1 MTGFRRSARPG
12 RGRKPFRDQCIEEQ
26 HVGKRG
32 IYQRY
37 LNRFGWFCVAPSVIF
52 FGLFMLFPI
61 LSSLY
66 YVTRRW
72 KGMSNTFIGLGNFVR
87 MAKDS
92 VFQSALGHN
101 FLFMIVQV
109 PLMIFLAL
117 LLAVLLNQGVKR
129 FRGPL
134 RLAIFLPAV
143 TSLVVVSVLFRVLLQ
158 TNGLLNNL
166 MLDAHIISA
175 PIGWLNDAFWAKV
188 TIILAMTWRWT
199 GYNMVFFL
207 VGLQSL
213 DTEIYE
219 AAEVDGASKTRQFFK
234 ITIPLLVPV
243 ILFSAVT
250 STSGTMQLLDEPN
263 ILTWQGGPANATMT
277 AALYIYRQAFFI
289 NADFGYA
296 TAMSYVV
303 VIISGI
309 FAIVQMRLLGD
320 RRAK

>member
-1 MTGFRRSARPG
+1 L
-12 RGRKPFRDQCIEEQ
+12 KPFLEE
-26 HVGKRG
+26 HPVEKRG

-37 LNRFGWFCVAPSVIF
+37 LNRFGWFCVAPSIVF
-52 FGLFMLFPI
+52 FSAFMLYPI

-66 YVTRRW
+66 YVTRKW

-87 MAKDS
+87 MAQDK
-92 VFQSALGHN
+92 VFQAAIGHN
-101 FLFMIVQV
+101 FIFMFTQI
-109 PLMIFLAL
+109 PLMIILAL
-117 LLAVLLNQGVKR
+117 VFAVLLNQGIKR
-129 FRGPL
+129 FRGTF

-158 TNGLLNNL
+158 PNGMLNNL
-166 MLDAHIISA
+166 MIDAHLISS

-207 VGLQSL
+207 VGLQSI

-219 AAEVDGASKTRQFFK
+219 AAEVDGASKARQFFT

-250 STSGTMQLLDEPN
+250 STSGTMQLFDEPN

-303 VIISGI
+303 VLISGI
-309 FAIVQMRLLGD
+309 FAVIQMRLLGE
-320 RRAK
+320 RKAK

>member
-1 MTGFRRSARPG
+1 VEKQGT
-12 RGRKPFRDQCIEEQ
+12 
-26 HVGKRG
+26 
-32 IYQRY
+32 YQRY
-37 LNRFGWFCVAPSVIF
+37 LNRFGWLCVAPSIVLF
-52 FGLFMLFPI
+52 CLFMLYPI

-87 MAKDS
+87 MSHDQI
-92 VFQSALGHN
+92 FQAAIGHN
-101 FLFMIVQV
+101 FLFMFIQV

-117 LLAVLLNQGVKR
+117 VLAVLLNQGARR
-129 FRGPL
+129 FRGTL

-158 TNGLLNNL
+158 ANGMLNNVL
-166 MLDAHIISA
+166 INAHLIA
-175 PIGWLNDAFWAKV
+175 TPIGWLNDSTWAKI

-207 VGLQSL
+207 VGLQSI
-213 DTEIYE
+213 DPEIYE
-219 AAEVDGASKTRQFFK
+219 AAEVDGASKVRQFFR

-250 STSGTMQLLDEPN
+250 STSGTMQLFDEPN
-263 ILTWQGGPANATMT
+263 ILTWEGGPANATMT
-277 AALYIYRQAFFI
+277 AALYIYRQAFYV

-303 VIISGI
+303 VLISGV
-309 FAIVQMRLLGD
+309 FAFAQMRLLGD
-320 RRAK
+320 RRSR

>member
-1 MTGFRRSARPG
+1 M
-12 RGRKPFRDQCIEEQ
+12 E
-26 HVGKRG
+26 KRG

-37 LNRFGWFCVAPSVIF
+37 LNRFGWFCVAPAMAF
-52 FGLFMLFPI
+52 FTLFMLYPI

-87 MAKDS
+87 MAHDTI
-92 VFQSALGHN
+92 FQDALAHN
-101 FLFMIVQV
+101 FFFLVIQV

-117 LLAVLLNQGVKR
+117 MLATLLNQGIKR
-129 FRGPL
+129 FRGAV

-158 TNGLLNNL
+158 TNGLLNNI
-166 MLDAHIISA
+166 MIQAHLITT
-175 PIGWLNDAFWAKV
+175 PIGWLTDAFWAKI

-207 VGLQSL
+207 VGLQSI

-219 AAEVDGASKTRQFFK
+219 AAEVDGASKVRQFFT

-250 STSGTMQLLDEPN
+250 STSGTMQLFDEPN

-277 AALYIYRQAFFI
+277 AALYIYRQAFFV

-303 VIISGI
+303 VLISGI
-309 FAIVQMRLLGD
+309 FAFVQMRLLGE

>member
-1 MTGFRRSARPG
+1 M
-12 RGRKPFRDQCIEEQ
+12 K
-26 HVGKRG
+26 KRG
-32 IYQRY
+32 NYQRY
-37 LNRFGWFCVAPSVIF
+37 LNRFGWLCVAPAMTF
-52 FGLFMLFPI
+52 FTLFMLYPI

-87 MAKDS
+87 MAHDT
-92 VFQSALGHN
+92 VFQEALGHN
-101 FLFMIVQV
+101 FFFMVIQV

-117 LLAVLLNQGVKR
+117 VLAVLLNQGIKR
-129 FRGPL
+129 FRGSL

-166 MLDAHIISA
+166 MLQAHLIA
-175 PIGWLNDAFWAKV
+175 TPIGWLSDAFWAKI

-207 VGLQSL
+207 VGLQSI

-219 AAEVDGASKTRQFFK
+219 AAEVDGASKVRQFFT

-250 STSGTMQLLDEPN
+250 STSGTMQLFDEPN

-303 VIISGI
+303 VVISGI
-309 FAIVQMRLLGD
+309 FAFIQMRLLGE